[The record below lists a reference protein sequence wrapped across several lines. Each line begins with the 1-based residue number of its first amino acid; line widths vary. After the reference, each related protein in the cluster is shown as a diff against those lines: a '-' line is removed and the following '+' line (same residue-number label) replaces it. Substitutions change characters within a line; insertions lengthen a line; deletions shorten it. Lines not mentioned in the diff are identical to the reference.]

1 MTKIA
6 ADFELGQSHKQSG
19 GRAPEFACAGEDLKE
34 ILQALTE
41 QVAHADQRNS
51 HALEYMR
58 ERLEL
63 LGRDAGQARQHV
75 SPEQG
80 VAFSRIEDSAHNL
93 ADRIATVSWER
104 ELKRPD
110 ANLARSSA
118 TLAAAF
124 AEPVKKQPVVE
135 APMQV
140 AAAVPMSV
148 AGDVNDPWDAA
159 SAEALTHLYESG
171 SADMIAT
178 AAAPKSA
185 PVKPEPMLPI
195 TAAPVRHTV
204 MPEAMP
210 HEPSHH
216 TADRAWL
223 DGRFAEIAARIEQ
236 SLSEGGP
243 DHAFKAFDSRLTQLE
258 ERFGSAL
265 ETVATRTDVE
275 GLRIIEAHINELT
288 TQFEHANAQLS
299 RLDNVELHLG
309 DLLHQVS
316 DERLSHLFAHSAGA
330 SANGSSEEEIEAVAI
345 AVADR
350 VASRLPQ
357 QQEVTGADAA
367 VGDIQRLIEG
377 FVAGQR
383 DNEEHT
389 SSMLDTMQQAMI
401 RMLDR
406 MDAIENAA
414 PAYPAPQAAFA
425 AAPQMHPAP
434 QPRTEPQFPEQ
445 MPHVAPA
452 SAAFAPSMPD
462 EPATA
467 MPTLNAGA
475 AKEDFRAAAIADARR
490 AARKVASQVEGD
502 VPAPALDSGRV
513 RRGVPPVKVSAAEI
527 ASGAK
532 ASGEKVGSASAGAT
546 AARSRV
552 PLMVAGVA
560 LVAAV
565 GLLAASVGLNRG
577 LPFMA
582 GTNTARNA
590 PMTVDNGDAGELTAT
605 PPMTPNGNAQRPS
618 PAMAPQVPGS
628 PAARPRAESTI
639 ENLSDPRD
647 AGTEAAMAQ
656 QEASVRSVSPAAAS
670 LPMGMAMTKAR
681 AVPNDSDLAR
691 MRQQRNL
698 TSLANQIAAVQA
710 NAPTVPASLIPN
722 GAASLSEAD
731 QTLSNDGAKTS
742 EMPPA
747 MIGPIS
753 LRTAASKGDPSA
765 EFEVAAR
772 FAEGRGIA
780 QDFKQAMIWYQRSAQ
795 RGFAP
800 AQYRLGTL
808 FERGIGTKADGARAK
823 IWYGRAAEQ
832 GHVKAM
838 HNLAV
843 LSSGREQSADY
854 PTAVTWFTAA
864 SEHGLTDS
872 QYNLGVLHE
881 SGLGLPRDFKQAY
894 YWLSLAARSG
904 DKDAARRRDQ
914 VRMKLEEADVTS
926 TDQAVAVWQAKPS
939 DSSINDARVAGEGWK
954 ARQSASR

>member
-1 MTKIA
+1 MIKTA
-6 ADFELGQSHKQSG
+6 ADNVLGQMHKQSG
-19 GRAPEFACAGEDLKE
+19 SRPGESVCAGEDLKE
-34 ILQALTE
+34 ILQTLTQ

-63 LGRDAGQARQHV
+63 LGRDAGHARQHV
-75 SPEQG
+75 TPEQG

-110 ANLARSSA
+110 ANLAHSSA
-118 TLAAAF
+118 SLDAAF
-124 AEPVKKQPVVE
+124 AEPVNIQPVVD
-135 APMQV
+135 APLQV
-140 AAAVPMSV
+140 AAPASMSV
-148 AGDVNDPWDAA
+148 DGNVDDPWDAA

-178 AAAPKSA
+178 VAAPEMASYEPGHIE
-185 PVKPEPMLPI
+185 PVIAEP
-195 TAAPVRHTV
+195 ARSNVFSG
-204 MPEAMP
+204 AMP
-210 HEPSHH
+210 HEPSHP

-223 DGRFAEIAARIEQ
+223 DGRFAEIAARIGQ
-236 SLSEGGP
+236 SLSDSGP

-258 ERFGSAL
+258 ERFGKAL

-275 GLRIIEAHINELT
+275 GLRIIEAQISELT

-316 DERLSHLFAHSAGA
+316 DERLAHLFAQSAGA
-330 SANGSSEEEIEAVAI
+330 SPTGSSNEEIEAVAI

-357 QQEVTGADAA
+357 LHEPAEASAATGDL
-367 VGDIQRLIEG
+367 QRLIEG

-414 PAYPAPQAAFA
+414 PAYPAPQGIFA
-425 AAPQMHPAP
+425 PASQVPAP
-434 QPRTEPQFPEQ
+434 QPRAEPQFQEQ
-445 MPHVAPA
+445 MLHTAPVNVA
-452 SAAFAPSMPD
+452 FEPSVPG
-462 EPATA
+462 EPARA
-467 MPTLNAGA
+467 MPGLDAGA
-475 AKEDFRAAAIADARR
+475 ATEDFRAAAIADARR
-490 AARKVASQVEGD
+490 AARKVAAQVEGD
-502 VPAPALDSGRV
+502 APAPALDSGRV
-513 RRGVPPVKVSAAEI
+513 RRGVPPVKLSAPEI
-527 ASGAK
+527 ASGVK
-532 ASGEKVGSASAGAT
+532 ASAERVGKGSAGAA

-560 LVAAV
+560 LVAAA
-565 GLLAASVGLNRG
+565 GLLATSVGINRG
-577 LPFMA
+577 LPFMS
-582 GTNTARNA
+582 GTNTARTS
-590 PMTVDNGDAGELTAT
+590 PVTVDNGDASELTAT
-605 PPMTPNGNAQRPS
+605 PSMPPNGNAQRPS

-628 PAARPRAESTI
+628 PAARPRAESAI
-639 ENLSDPRD
+639 GNLSDPLD
-647 AGTEAAMAQ
+647 AETEAAIAQ
-656 QEASVRSVSPAAAS
+656 QEASVRNVAPATTA
-670 LPMGMAMTKAR
+670 LPVGMAITKAR

-710 NAPTVPASLIPN
+710 SAPVVPASLMPSSV
-722 GAASLSEAD
+722 AAVELDAAIAS
-731 QTLSNDGAKTS
+731 DGAKTS

-747 MIGPIS
+747 MIGPAS

-808 FERGIGTKADGARAK
+808 YERGIGTKADGARAK

-854 PTAVTWFTAA
+854 PVVVTWFTAA
-864 SEHGLTDS
+864 SERGLTDS

-926 TDQAVAVWQAKPS
+926 TDQAVAAWQAKPS